1 MGEQGFG
8 GSGGWGGSLVGRI
21 EQFRDRKGAK
31 VKIKIGARTMARVH
45 ARALWLRD
53 ERGAAETSTILAWI
67 VVGVLVVFALRAGLT
82 SAGNDVIEWVTDQV
96 TNVTVDPVTP
106 NT

>member
-1 MGEQGFG
+1 
-8 GSGGWGGSLVGRI
+8 LVRWSGRI

-82 SAGNDVIEWVTDQV
+82 EAGDDVITWVTDQIV
-96 TNVTVDPVTP
+96 NSNVTVASIP
-106 NT
+106 

>member
-1 MGEQGFG
+1 MHGVVRW
-8 GSGGWGGSLVGRI
+8 SGRI
-21 EQFRDRKGAK
+21 EQFRDKKGAK

-45 ARALWLRD
+45 ARTLWLRE

-82 SAGNDVIEWVTDQV
+82 NAGNDVIEWVTDQV

>member
-1 MGEQGFG
+1 MVRW
-8 GSGGWGGSLVGRI
+8 SGRI

-45 ARALWLRD
+45 ARTLWLRD
-53 ERGAAETSTILAWI
+53 EKGAAETSTILAWI

-82 SAGNDVIEWVTDQV
+82 NVGNDVINWVKSQIV
-96 TNVTVDPVTP
+96 TGVTVAPVTTP
-106 NT
+106 G